1 MDYEK
6 EIGIYIDSYENTI
19 TDAMIKLYKKYGGFT
34 RQNEKEV
41 KEAHE
46 IWLQFKKIRSEID
59 NIDWQLRDKVAETEE
74 ILQKLENAGMKI
86 LR

>member
-6 EIGIYIDSYENTI
+6 EFGIHIDSYENTI
-19 TDAMIKLYKKYGGFT
+19 TDAMIKLYKKYGGFA

-41 KEAHE
+41 EEAHE
-46 IWLQFKKIRSEID
+46 IWLQLKKIRSEID
-59 NIDWQLRDKVAETEE
+59 KIDWQLRDKVAETEE